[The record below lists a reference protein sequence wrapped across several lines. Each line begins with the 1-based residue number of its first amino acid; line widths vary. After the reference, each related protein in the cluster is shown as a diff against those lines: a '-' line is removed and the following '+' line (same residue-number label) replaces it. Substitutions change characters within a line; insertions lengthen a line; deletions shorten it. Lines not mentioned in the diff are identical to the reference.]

1 MCFFVLGPEP
11 VNIVNTKVLKVLLLL
26 GSNSEDAIKVLAE
39 AGRALSAKTPILRAG
54 SLWRTAAW
62 GFEGPDFINQV
73 LEVEWT
79 GEPIALLEFC
89 LETERLL
96 GRVRSADAPRYESR
110 RIDIDLLLAS
120 PFLTLAAPRLQ
131 LPHPR
136 MAQRRFVLQPLAEYW
151 SDWIADESGRPV
163 SELLSACSDRNF
175 VHLVSDLN

>member
-1 MCFFVLGPEP
+1 MYWALALK
-11 VNIVNTKVLKVLLLL
+11 IVNSKVLKVLLLL

-39 AGRALSAKTPILRAG
+39 AGLLLSAKTPILRAG

-62 GFEGPDFINQV
+62 GFDGPDFINQV

-79 GEPIALLEFC
+79 GEPLALLEFC

-110 RIDIDLLLAS
+110 RIDIDLLLTS
-120 PFLTLAAPRLQ
+120 PFRSLEEPRLQ

-136 MAQRRFVLQPLAEYW
+136 MPQRRFVLQPLAEHW
-151 SDWIADESGRPV
+151 SDWVANESGRPV

-175 VHLVSDLN
+175 VHLVSELN

>member
-1 MCFFVLGPEP
+1 MLGPEP
-11 VNIVNTKVLKVLLLL
+11 VKIVNTKVLKVLLLL

-39 AGRALSAKTPILRAG
+39 ASRALSAKTPILRAG

-79 GEPIALLEFC
+79 GDPIALLELC

-120 PFLTLAAPRLQ
+120 PFLTLTAPRLQ

-136 MAQRRFVLQPLAEYW
+136 MPQRRFVLQPLGEYW

>member
-1 MCFFVLGPEP
+1 MLGPEP
-11 VNIVNTKVLKVLLLL
+11 VKIVNTKVLKVLLLL
-26 GSNSEDAIKVLAE
+26 GSNSEDAIKVLSE
-39 AGRALSAKTPILRAG
+39 AGRALRAKTPILRAG

-62 GFEGPDFINQV
+62 GFEGPDFVNQV

-79 GEPIALLEFC
+79 GEPLALLEFC

-120 PFLTLAAPRLQ
+120 PFLNLVDPRLQ

-136 MAQRRFVLQPLAEYW
+136 MAQRRFVLQPLAEHW
-151 SDWIADESGRPV
+151 SNWIADDSGRSV
-163 SELLSACSDRNF
+163 SELLTACSDQNF
-175 VHLVSDLN
+175 VHLMPELK

>member
-1 MCFFVLGPEP
+1 MLGPEP
-11 VNIVNTKVLKVLLLL
+11 DKIVNTKVLKVVLLL

-39 AGRALSAKTPILRAG
+39 AGRELSAKTPIMRAG

-79 GEPIALLEFC
+79 GEPLALLEFC

-120 PFLTLAAPRLQ
+120 PFLTLANPRLQ

-175 VHLVSDLN
+175 VHLVSELN

>member
-1 MCFFVLGPEP
+1 MLGSKP
-11 VNIVNTKVLKVLLLL
+11 VNVVNAKVLKVLLLL

-39 AGRALSAKTPILRAG
+39 AGRALSAKTPILQAG

-62 GFEGPDFINQV
+62 GFDGPNFINQV
-73 LEVEWT
+73 LEVEWA
-79 GEPIALLEFC
+79 GGPLALLDFC

-120 PFLTLAAPRLQ
+120 PFLTLVEPRLQ

-136 MAQRRFVLQPLAEYW
+136 MPQRRFVLQPLAEYW
-151 SDWIADESGRPV
+151 SDWIADESGRSV
-163 SELLSACSDRNF
+163 SELLIACSDQNF

>member
-1 MCFFVLGPEP
+1 M
-11 VNIVNTKVLKVLLLL
+11 VNTKVLKVLLLL
-26 GSNSEDAIKVLAE
+26 GSNSEDAIKVLAQ
-39 AGRALSAKTPILRAG
+39 AGLLLSAKTPILRAG

-120 PFLTLAAPRLQ
+120 PFLNLVAPRLQ

-136 MAQRRFVLQPLAEYW
+136 MPQRRFVLQPLAEYW
-151 SDWIADESGRPV
+151 SDWVADDSGRPV
-163 SELLSACSDRNF
+163 SELLTACSDQNF
-175 VHLVSDLN
+175 VHLVTDLN

>member
-1 MCFFVLGPEP
+1 MLGPEP

-39 AGRALSAKTPILRAG
+39 AGRVLSAKTPILRAG

-120 PFLTLAAPRLQ
+120 PFLTMADPRLQ

-175 VHLVSDLN
+175 VHLVSELN